1 MEIAVKDNLKV
12 SVTHRQI
19 LSIALPITLAVLIPQ
34 INMLTNSIFL
44 GQLSEEALGNA
55 GITGVYYLI
64 FAVAGNG
71 LSNAMQT
78 VFSKY
83 AGAGKS
89 DQFKYILTQGVR
101 ISLMMSMIAILFSWT
116 IAPVILRQVSD
127 PAAFGEEMSFIY
139 LRIFGLPFLFLF
151 QMGNAFLISSL
162 NSRLLMIG
170 FFVEAVTNIV
180 LDYFLIFGI
189 AGFPAMGFQGAALAS
204 VLAEAAGMIT
214 VFIVIWKTG
223 LLKQYG
229 LLQNLK
235 YQIAYQKEILR
246 IATPLVFQY
255 VVSVTTWLVFFLLL
269 ENRGQT
275 AKAVSNTMR
284 NVFGIAGIFIWAF
297 ASACNNMVSNLIG
310 QQKEELVPKA
320 IRMIMM
326 WSMIFTLV
334 IVILLNIF
342 PQTFF
347 SLFGQGATFIEE
359 GTSVIRMVSLGM
371 ILMSMANVWLN
382 AVTGTGFTKVNLRIE
397 IIAIALYM
405 LYTWYFMKVNY
416 ISLAMAW
423 SNEFIY
429 WLSVFIMSFAFIRG
443 GKWKKKR
450 EVGSI

>member
-1 MEIAVKDNLKV
+1 
-12 SVTHRQI
+12 
-19 LSIALPITLAVLIPQ
+19 
-34 INMLTNSIFL
+34 
-44 GQLSEEALGNA
+44 
-55 GITGVYYLI
+55 
-64 FAVAGNG
+64 
-71 LSNAMQT
+71 
-78 VFSKY
+78 
-83 AGAGKS
+83 
-89 DQFKYILTQGVR
+89 
-101 ISLMMSMIAILFSWT
+101 
-116 IAPVILRQVSD
+116 
-127 PAAFGEEMSFIY
+127 
-139 LRIFGLPFLFLF
+139 
-151 QMGNAFLISSL
+151 
-162 NSRLLMIG
+162 MIG

>member
-1 MEIAVKDNLKV
+1 
-12 SVTHRQI
+12 
-19 LSIALPITLAVLIPQ
+19 
-34 INMLTNSIFL
+34 
-44 GQLSEEALGNA
+44 
-55 GITGVYYLI
+55 
-64 FAVAGNG
+64 
-71 LSNAMQT
+71 
-78 VFSKY
+78 
-83 AGAGKS
+83 
-89 DQFKYILTQGVR
+89 
-101 ISLMMSMIAILFSWT
+101 
-116 IAPVILRQVSD
+116 
-127 PAAFGEEMSFIY
+127 
-139 LRIFGLPFLFLF
+139 
-151 QMGNAFLISSL
+151 
-162 NSRLLMIG
+162 MIG

-235 YQIAYQKEILR
+235 YHIAYQKEILR